1 MKKSD
6 VLIVGSGIAGL
17 SFAIKIAQAR
27 PDLSVLVLTKSN
39 NESSNTAHAQGGIA
53 VVLDKVKDSFE
64 QHIQDTMQAG
74 KGLSD
79 PKVVEMVVSQAP
91 ERLQELIS
99 WGTSFDADKKGDL
112 DLGLEGGHS
121 RHRIVHHQD
130 FTGLELERKLLAKAA
145 ELDNICFHDHYFAI
159 DLLTEQN
166 NTGITCTGVKAINK
180 FENRLVKIP
189 ARVCFLATGG
199 SGMLFKNTTN
209 PSVATADGVAMA
221 YRAGAEIRNM
231 NYIQFHPTALY
242 EKDENPLFLI
252 SEAVRGYG
260 AYVVNSA
267 GKRFLFD
274 FDSRGELATRDI
286 VSGAI
291 VTEMK
296 RTGADCAYLDCRHLE
311 HEAFAAH
318 FPTIDSYCYSLGIN
332 LQTDLIPVVPAAH
345 YQCGGIQVDE
355 YSHTTVKNLYASGEC
370 ANTGLHG
377 ANRLASNSLLEAVVF
392 SHQAS
397 EAVLAEIDSLPPA
410 RGFEEFKLD
419 NDLTGRIDPYL
430 DNCRKYLN
438 ALMTYDL
445 VHASSPKQKEK
456 ALLELQRLNRA
467 LEEDSDFPGN
477 TPRYFELLNMVQASM
492 LVLEQALPAKDISLA
507 FPDAV
512 NS

>member
-1 MKKSD
+1 MKKTD
-6 VLIVGSGIAGL
+6 VLIIGSGIAGL
-17 SFAIKIAQAR
+17 SFAIKIATMR
-27 PDLSVLVLTKSN
+27 PDLFVLVLTKSN
-39 NESSNTAHAQGGIA
+39 NESSSTAHAQGGIA
-53 VVLDKVKDSFE
+53 VVLDKVRDSFE
-64 QHIQDTMQAG
+64 QHIEDTMQAG

-79 PKVVEMVVSQAP
+79 RSVVEMVVSQAP
-91 ERLQELIS
+91 ERLRELIS
-99 WGTSFDADKKGDL
+99 WGTSFDANVKGEL
-112 DLGLEGGHS
+112 ELGLEGGHS

-130 FTGLELERKLLAKAA
+130 FTGLELERKLLAKA
-145 ELDNICFHDHYFAI
+145 ESFSNIIFHDHYFAI
-159 DLLTEQN
+159 DLLTEEKDG
-166 NTGITCTGVKAINK
+166 TRVCTGVKALNK
-180 FENRLVKIP
+180 FENHLVRIP

-199 SGMLFKNTTN
+199 SGMIFKNTTN

-221 YRAGAEIRNM
+221 YRAGAEIQNM

-260 AYVVNSA
+260 AYVVTSE

-274 FDSRGELATRDI
+274 FDPRGELATRDI

-311 HEAFAAH
+311 HKAFAAH
-318 FPTIDSYCYSLGIN
+318 FPTIDSYCNSLGIN
-332 LQTDLIPVVPAAH
+332 LQTDLIPIVPAAH

-355 YSHTTVKNLYASGEC
+355 FSHTSVKNLYASGEC

-397 EAVLAEIDSLPPA
+397 GAVLAEIDSIPPA
-410 RGFEEFKLD
+410 TEFEEFQLDDHLTGKMDRQLD
-419 NDLTGRIDPYL
+419 NIRL
-430 DNCRKYLN
+430 YLN
-438 ALMTYDL
+438 ELMTYDL
-445 VHASSPKQKEK
+445 VNTSSVEQKEK
-456 ALLELQRLNRA
+456 ALRELQRLGRA
-467 LEEDSDFPGN
+467 LEEDTDFPGN
-477 TPRYFELLNMVQASM
+477 TPKYFELRNMVQASI
-492 LVLEQALPAKDISLA
+492 LVLEQALAA
-507 FPDAV
+507 VNANRADAV